1 MGKFKITKDTKNIH
15 CRVRIGENPE
25 ADGTI
30 LRQKSSK
37 RFLVTDG
44 KNTGICTVSDLDDN
58 SLVANAMTL
67 SIEKGDGTLQRVE
80 YLSNKFALGF
90 DKSRYI
96 ITGANTDA
104 HENATV
110 LTDEAKAKLTK
121 PKAKKSTKKT
131 TTKKTTTKKASAK
144 KKPVA
149 KKAPVKKTV
158 TKKTTTVTKKDES
171 KAKTPKTNT
180 FDFNIVED

>member
-44 KNTGICTVSDLDDN
+44 KNTGICTVSDLADN

-90 DKSRYI
+90 DKNRFI
-96 ITGANTDA
+96 VTGANTEA
-104 HENATV
+104 YENATV
-110 LTDEAKAKLTK
+110 LTDQAKAKIT
-121 PKAKKSTKKT
+121 KAKT
-131 TTKKTTTKKASAK
+131 K

-149 KKAPVKKTV
+149 KKPT
-158 TKKTTTVTKKDES
+158 TKKTTKKKVTKKET
-171 KAKTPKTNT
+171 AKSPKDNNPSL
-180 FDFNIVED
+180 FDFSITED